1 VIVPPVTADRAVLA
15 AAWLNQAAA
24 RSVLVMEGYLS
35 WPLSGALTA
44 ACQRLP
50 ARLQQDRRRI
60 AVRRARRTT
69 RTVLTLAATA
79 STPALPMR
87 LTGRTGQRAPRQFSL
102 TL

>member
-1 VIVPPVTADRAVLA
+1 MLAVA
-15 AAWLNQAAA
+15 SLNQAAA
-24 RSVLVMEGYLS
+24 RYVHVGEEYLRF
-35 WPLSGALTA
+35 PLAGALTA
-44 ACQRLP
+44 ARQRLP
-50 ARLQQDRRRI
+50 ARPRQDRRRI

-87 LTGRTGQRAPRQFSL
+87 LTGRTGQQAPRQFSL